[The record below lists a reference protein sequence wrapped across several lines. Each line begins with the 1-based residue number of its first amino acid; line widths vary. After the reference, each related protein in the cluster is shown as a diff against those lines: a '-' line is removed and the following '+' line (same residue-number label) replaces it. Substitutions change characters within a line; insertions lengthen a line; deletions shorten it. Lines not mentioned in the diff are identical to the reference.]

1 MLTGSFEVLSL
12 SSSWWGAAEVDQKCP
27 LGPALSREVKQ
38 KTPSFVKLLGIT
50 GGFRHSSFL

>member
-12 SSSWWGAAEVDQKCP
+12 SSSWWGATKVDQKYP
-27 LGPALSREVKQ
+27 LGPALSREI